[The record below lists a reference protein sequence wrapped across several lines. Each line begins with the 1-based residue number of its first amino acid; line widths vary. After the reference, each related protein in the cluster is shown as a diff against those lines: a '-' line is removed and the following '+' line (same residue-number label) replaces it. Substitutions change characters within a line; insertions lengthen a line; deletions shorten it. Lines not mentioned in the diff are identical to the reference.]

1 MDMRK
6 HIEDRAGLA
15 LTYADD
21 GAYFS
26 AGRVLRELAAE
37 VEAHARGYHAL
48 LTGNRY
54 AEEDCP
60 GHVASRDD
68 NTVCGRC
75 GVEIAALR
83 PDDPCDP
90 INLAG
95 SGPVPIEP
103 KEG

>member
-1 MDMRK
+1 MDMRE
-6 HIEDRAGLA
+6 HIKERADLA
-15 LTYADD
+15 LIYAED

-26 AGRVLRELAAE
+26 AGRVLRDLTAE
-37 VEAHARGYHAL
+37 VEAHARLFNARL
-48 LTGNRY
+48 LGNRF

-60 GHVASRDD
+60 GHVACRDD
-68 NTVCGRC
+68 YTVCGRC

-103 KEG
+103 REG